1 MESERELKTITKLDE
16 NVHHMSILMSPE
28 VCWIIPNMM
37 FSQFDVMR
45 VSQLSIGGVTGFLG
59 SLKISPW
66 EERRLKDTQNPKCE
80 DRRFQNCLCLKT
92 EDQVTKLTKPED

>member
-1 MESERELKTITKLDE
+1 MHLFSSLTPRINKMESERELKTITKLDE

-45 VSQLSIGGVTGFLG
+45 VS
-59 SLKISPW
+59 
-66 EERRLKDTQNPKCE
+66 
-80 DRRFQNCLCLKT
+80 
-92 EDQVTKLTKPED
+92 